1 MRILIIFVA
10 MLSTGALPA
19 QTLDDYLKIAL
30 ENNPGIRAKQT
41 AYEAAR
47 QKLPQAR
54 ALPDPTVNASVFLRP
69 MMLPM
74 GNQLGSISAMQMF
87 PWFGALD
94 AMEHEAAQMA
104 EVKSQEVAVAQNA
117 LFFSIKNAWYPL
129 LELEELV
136 RIQRENLRVL
146 ETDKELATI
155 KFQHGQAPMVDAI
168 RADIMIDEV
177 KTGITLLEQKRRP
190 LEIAFNRLL
199 NRADSLPVAI
209 SGSLTEMQSHISA
222 RPDSLLSGN
231 PALAVFDKQIQAA
244 IAEEQAADFQRKPMI
259 GIGLQYMPLVK
270 RKDGDLQLPP
280 NNGRDML
287 MPMATVTIPI
297 WRKKYDAAVAERRF
311 MQHMYANMRQDME
324 NELASM
330 YAMTRYDVEKAAQM
344 VELLDKQMIK
354 TQQAID
360 LMMAAYSN
368 AGQDFEEILRFQQ
381 QLFRYRMEK
390 VSAQTEY
397 QQAQAKLDYLTGSVS
412 R

>member
-397 QQAQAKLDYLTGSVS
+397 QKAQAKLDYLTGSVS

>member
-344 VELLDKQMIK
+344 VELLEKQMIK